1 MSWARNTAEADA
13 RRVILAKILADLQVS
28 GNEGLAESMLR
39 DAAAASRED
48 LNKIVELAQGL
59 ASGIE
64 KPVPIPRE
72 KDSMPTVQE
81 FGERWTNN
89 DLARQYRQ
97 WVKAIDHTE
106 NARRMRV
113 HVYPVVFKGRTV
125 GETPMDE
132 FTLDHAEAVLSQPT
146 LKDGSVRHVAQCLH
160 RIFKLAVARA
170 RILPQS
176 PFPPGWLPP
185 ANQPKD
191 GEFLWPEEEARLL
204 ACADVP
210 LVWRVAYGV
219 DAREGIRLGN
229 LRTLRREHLHLSQPG
244 GRGVI
249 IVPKM
254 KNGRRGHWRLGD
266 DTAEALRRWLRLHE
280 SPWVFPTEQV
290 PRHRRTRDG
299 QPVETKHA
307 AERLRA
313 HLGKAG
319 VTRQSLF
326 EANDNTMRL
335 RGHDLRAT
343 FVTLAL
349 ARGRTRTWIK
359 RRTGHCSDAMID
371 RYDHAAGTLRELS
384 MGWLKPLH
392 EAIPELAKLEPSA
405 QWLERQSSPKVR
417 QADPEG
423 FDDEENEDE

>member
-1 MSWARNTAEADA
+1 
-13 RRVILAKILADLQVS
+13 
-28 GNEGLAESMLR
+28 
-39 DAAAASRED
+39 
-48 LNKIVELAQGL
+48 
-59 ASGIE
+59 
-64 KPVPIPRE
+64 
-72 KDSMPTVQE
+72 MPTVQE

-97 WVKAIDHTE
+97 WVKVIDHTE

-113 HVYPVVFKGRTV
+113 HVYPVVFKGRTI

-132 FTLDHAEAVLSQPT
+132 FTLDHAEAVLSQHT

-185 ANQPKD
+185 ANEPKD

-204 ACADVP
+204 ACAEVP

-254 KNGRRGHWRLGD
+254 KSGRRGHWKLGD
-266 DTAEALRRWLRLHE
+266 DTAEALRRWLQRHE
-280 SPWVFPTEQV
+280 SPWVFPAELL
-290 PRHRRTRDG
+290 PRYRRTRDG

-313 HLGKAG
+313 HLTKAG
-319 VTRQSLF
+319 VTRKSLF
-326 EANDNTMRL
+326 EAADNTMRL
-335 RGHDLRAT
+335 RCHDLRAT

-359 RRTGHCSDAMID
+359 RRTGHSSDAMID
-371 RYDHAAGTLRELS
+371 RYDHAAGTLRELE
-384 MGWLKPLH
+384 MGWLHPLH
-392 EAIPELAKLEPSA
+392 EAIPELAKMAPSA
-405 QWLERQSSPKVR
+405 EWLERQSSLKVR
-417 QADPEG
+417 QTVPEG
-423 FDDEENEDE
+423 SDDEEDEDE